1 MKKSNKKQK
10 KGKPDEWA
18 FKNLKNNIMQ
28 KQHKQIMVQKMKEV
42 ILDTVADKP
51 IDGLMEDLKGILIS
65 LKKLKEYYENK

>member
-1 MKKSNKKQK
+1 
-10 KGKPDEWA
+10 
-18 FKNLKNNIMQ
+18 MQ